1 MKFEDGMLDIETMGM
16 PPSGALV
23 GLGFCFFDVK
33 TETIGPKFYRAVNLA
48 TSVRAGMTMD
58 PSTVMFWLG
67 QPDPA
72 RQAIMWSTTAL
83 DQTLREFNEFLA
95 QHCRPRDLRMYG
107 NAPTF
112 DLTIMRAAYK
122 LTGIE
127 CPWHYTNERDF
138 RTLRAMYPSVVY
150 DPSEKGDGAH
160 QADHDAEFQVR
171 HILKIKRYLT
181 SRRAGVTS

>member
-1 MKFEDGMLDIETMGM
+1 MKFEDSMLDIETMGM
-16 PPSGALV
+16 PPGGALV
-23 GLGFCFFDVK
+23 GLGFCFFDLK

-58 PSTVMFWLG
+58 PSTVMFWMG
-67 QPDPA
+67 QPESA
-72 RQAIMWSTTAL
+72 RRAIMWQTTAL
-83 DQTLREFNEFLA
+83 DETLREFNEFLH
-95 QHCRPRDLRMYG
+95 QHSRPRDLRIYG

-112 DLTIMRAAYK
+112 DLTIMRTAYK

-160 QADHDAEFQVR
+160 QADQDAEFQVR
-171 HILKIKRYLT
+171 HIFRIKNRNKK
-181 SRRAGVTS
+181 AAA